1 MGWCDLIV
9 ERWDGTLYYIDDSVT
24 DETSDIADL
33 DLSVSDYNYYRKLGF
48 RTIGQLISKDSWYF
62 FNMDAFSFRRFERL
76 IRTLDKFG
84 FRLRDCSKEKH
95 PSIEPIVASFWEEDR
110 KRSAMEL
117 EQLRLEVTREQ
128 SRIRSRRYRSK
139 QKKRKAALAI

>member
-1 MGWCDLIV
+1 MSIEIRYD
-9 ERWDGTLYYIDDSVT
+9 DKYYIDTSIT

-48 RTIGQLISKDSWYF
+48 RTIGQLISKDCWYF
-62 FNMDAFSFRRFERL
+62 FDMDAFSFRRFERL
-76 IRTLDKFG
+76 IRTLDELG

-95 PSIEPIVASFWEEDR
+95 PSIEPVIASFWEEDR

-117 EQLRLEVTREQ
+117 EQLRLAVTREQ
-128 SRIRSRRYRSK
+128 SRIRSRRYRAR
-139 QKKRKAALAI
+139 QKERKAALAI